1 MTDPSPPGTLA
12 ALALGALVALLGP
25 LLGQLVLIVA
35 AAFLGALLALSRAE
49 TPTIAAGLWLL
60 ARGAGLAILV
70 AGGLSWVWL
79 EMFGGRY
86 AEALAMVSALVGF
99 RTDWAL
105 ARVKQF
111 TTDRLGG
118 AA

>member
-1 MTDPSPPGTLA
+1 MTDPTPPGTLA
-12 ALALGALVALLGP
+12 ALALGALIALLGP
-25 LLGQLVLIVA
+25 LVGQLVLVVA

-60 ARGAGLAILV
+60 ARGAGLAVLV
-70 AGGLSWVWL
+70 AGGLSWLWL

-99 RTDWAL
+99 RTDWVLERAK
-105 ARVKQF
+105 AWTNSRF
-111 TTDRLGG
+111 GG